1 MVLPAAWR
9 IIPENQVIRLDHDG
23 ILFLMGLVSIY
34 LHIPFCQHRCA
45 YCDFNTYAGL
55 NQVIPNYVEALC
67 LEIET
72 VAKAAPVLYTVHTM
86 YFGGG
91 TPSLLPPVEMEKI
104 LNTLRR
110 SFQVLPEAEITME
123 ANPGTLKRRELGQFR
138 EAGVNRLSLGMQS
151 VHPDELRMLERQHDF
166 FDVVQAINWAHQAG
180 FENINLDLIF
190 GLPDQSLERWQRSL
204 ERAVELSPTHLSLYS
219 LTLEHGTPMDGWV
232 KRGLLNQPDTDKA
245 ADMYEWASEYLNARG
260 YYQYEISNWAVDKG
274 NHSLVCRHNLRYWR
288 LEPYL
293 GFGAGAH
300 GFINGV
306 HTVNVL
312 SPMAYIQRSLNARQ
326 PRAEGKFPL
335 SPMTLEA
342 SHLSKEEEMKEV
354 MLMGL
359 RLTDEGVSN
368 LRFEERF
375 GVSLKAAFGCVISS
389 LVEKGLLEWG
399 GDKQDRLRLTQK
411 GRLLGNLVF
420 MEFV

>member
-1 MVLPAAWR
+1 M
-9 IIPENQVIRLDHDG
+9 D
-23 ILFLMGLVSIY
+23 LVSIY

-55 NQVIPNYVEALC
+55 NHLIPNYVEALC

-72 VAKAAPVLYTVHTM
+72 VARAAPVLYTVHTI

-91 TPSLLPPVEMEKI
+91 TPSLLPPVAMEKI
-104 LNTLRR
+104 LKTLRC

-123 ANPGTLKRRELGQFR
+123 ANPGTLKPRELEQFR
-138 EAGVNRLSLGMQS
+138 DAGINRLSLGMQS

-180 FENINLDLIF
+180 FKNINLDLIF

-232 KRGLLNQPDTDKA
+232 KRGILNQPDPDKA
-245 ADMYEWASEYLNARG
+245 ADMYEWAGEYLGVRG
-260 YYQYEISNWAVDKG
+260 FRQYEISNWAREGDHG
-274 NHSLVCRHNLRYWR
+274 LLACRHNLQYWR

-312 SPMAYIQRSLNARQ
+312 SPMAYIQRSFAFRQ
-326 PRAEGKFPL
+326 SQFSDRFPL
-335 SPMTLEA
+335 SPVTLETT
-342 SHLSKEEEMKEV
+342 HLSKEEEMKEV
-354 MLMGL
+354 MLMSL
-359 RLTDEGVSN
+359 RLTDEGISN
-368 LRFEERF
+368 ARFQKRF
-375 GVSLKAAFGCVISS
+375 GISLKEGFDSVISG
-389 LVEKGLLEWG
+389 LVKKGLLEWV
-399 GDKQDRLRLTQK
+399 GDKQERLRLTSQ

-420 MEFV
+420 LEFV